1 MEWLQFRVSATRYRC
16 WSSQIEPVKLS
27 ILLFKSGFGDDRF
40 PLLHHFGDKISVG
53 AVNFHSIGRLIVGYL
68 IEQSMWRN
76 FDNSEHLFGLTEGK
90 RSVANFTGDLHQQNL
105 DIDEKAEFLMF
116 SCAHG
121 MYHSY
126 ASHEISRYTT
136 EFINVS
142 FLRFAFIFWARS
154 TFKFYE
160 KNRRQN

>member
-1 MEWLQFRVSATRYRC
+1 
-16 WSSQIEPVKLS
+16 
-27 ILLFKSGFGDDRF
+27 
-40 PLLHHFGDKISVG
+40 
-53 AVNFHSIGRLIVGYL
+53 
-68 IEQSMWRN
+68 MWRN

-90 RSVANFTGDLHQQNL
+90 RSVANFTGDLHTQNL
-105 DIDEKAEFLMF
+105 DIDEKAEFL
-116 SCAHG
+116 

-136 EFINVS
+136 EFINVAV
-142 FLRFAFIFWARS
+142 LRFAFIFWARS